1 MYYIL
6 MKKGNCELEKLLSI
20 IVPVYNKEL
29 FLDACI
35 ESINKLEINKAK
47 IEAIFVDDCSR
58 DNSLKIIEAYVNKY
72 DFIKMIKL
80 EENTGSPSE
89 PRNMGIREAKGQYI
103 TFLDADDWLDPIGLP
118 MLLDQAIENNSDVAF
133 GQSIK
138 HTDNTI
144 SKLGRFTSYKVANN
158 LIPYEINKI
167 FRAVGPPGKMIKRDI
182 IVNNNIE
189 FKQLKFGEDKLFFIN
204 AIAKCKSASMNSTPI
219 YHVNRYTENQS
230 LVGET
235 SIIEKTNYNLIV
247 LKEVLKLDLPERAEF
262 QAISRIVEVDF
273 ISRLF
278 NGHRFLKNNNKE
290 DFYHLFDDMVD
301 TLKQH
306 NKNVEDYI
314 VEDKYK
320 NIYQLLITK
329 DYEKLF
335 EYISMLLKGGKGD
348 RYVKDNQVHFA
359 MPDSLKEC
367 IPMKEDIFAVYEG
380 TQVINDQLTEVI
392 RVYKDDNVKIDKV
405 RLTEIYNEPNEIEVD
420 FYEHT
425 NYIYINT
432 DELNKCDYNF
442 NINLIHDE
450 YKPYKVNMNLPNGN
464 NHLNL
469 KRQNFKAE
477 FIMKEQKTEKKVEIK
492 QYFMYNP
499 VTVSVR
505 KKIYLYKDVEFTE
518 RIEQNVEI
526 GEILEI
532 SEIRFTKKGTPRLIT
547 IEGYVITAN
556 REFVTR
562 VNKSKSNQY
571 IFQKPH
577 SVIAIKNCK
586 VYEDRNF
593 KSDSVNELKAKQK
606 VDIQKIVLSSKGTP
620 RLKTINGTYITAN
633 RNIVKE
639 V

>member
-1 MYYIL
+1 M
-6 MKKGNCELEKLLSI
+6 EKLLSI

-58 DNSLKIIEAYVNKY
+58 DNSLEIIEAYVNKY

-118 MLLDQAIENNSDVAF
+118 TLLDQAIENNSDVAF

-144 SKLGRFTSYKVANN
+144 SKLGRFTSYKVTNN

-290 DFYHLFDDMVD
+290 DFYRLFDDMVD

-320 NIYQLLITK
+320 NLYQLLINK

-348 RYVKDNQVHFA
+348 RYVKDNQVYFA

>member
-1 MYYIL
+1 M
-6 MKKGNCELEKLLSI
+6 EKLLSI

-247 LKEVLKLDLPERAEF
+247 LKEVLKLDLPKRAEF

-450 YKPYKVNMNLPNGN
+450 YRPYKVNMNLPNGN

-477 FIMKEQKTEKKVEIK
+477 FIMKEQKTEKKAEIK

-505 KKIYLYKDVEFTE
+505 KKLYLYKDVEFTE

-556 REFVTR
+556 RDFVTR

-571 IFQKPH
+571 IFQKPY

-593 KSDSVNELKAKQK
+593 KSDSVNEVKAKQK

>member
-1 MYYIL
+1 

-58 DNSLKIIEAYVNKY
+58 DNSLEIIEAYVNKY

-118 MLLDQAIENNSDVAF
+118 TLLDQAIENNSDVAF

-247 LKEVLKLDLPERAEF
+247 LKEILKLDLPERAEF

-320 NIYQLLITK
+320 NLYQLLINK

-432 DELNKCDYNF
+432 DELNECDYNF

>member
-1 MYYIL
+1 

-58 DNSLKIIEAYVNKY
+58 DNSLEIIEAYVNKY

-118 MLLDQAIENNSDVAF
+118 TLLDQAIENDSDVAF

-167 FRAVGPPGKMIKRDI
+167 FRAVGPPGKMMKRDI

-348 RYVKDNQVHFA
+348 RYVKDNQVYFA

-432 DELNKCDYNF
+432 NELNKCDYNF

>member
-1 MYYIL
+1 M
-6 MKKGNCELEKLLSI
+6 EKLLSI

-58 DNSLKIIEAYVNKY
+58 DNSLEIIEAYVNKY

-118 MLLDQAIENNSDVAF
+118 TLLDQAIENNSDVAF

-320 NIYQLLITK
+320 NLYQLLINK

-348 RYVKDNQVHFA
+348 RYVKDNQVYFA

-405 RLTEIYNEPNEIEVD
+405 RLTEIYNEPNEIEID

>member
-1 MYYIL
+1 

-526 GEILEI
+526 GEIFEI

>member
-1 MYYIL
+1 M
-6 MKKGNCELEKLLSI
+6 EKLLSI

-247 LKEVLKLDLPERAEF
+247 LKEVLKLDLPKRAEF

-477 FIMKEQKTEKKVEIK
+477 FIMKEQKTEKKAEIK

-505 KKIYLYKDVEFTE
+505 KKLYLYKDVEFTE

-556 REFVTR
+556 RDFVTR

-571 IFQKPH
+571 IFQKPY

-593 KSDSVNELKAKQK
+593 KSDSVNEVKAKQK

>member
-1 MYYIL
+1 

>member
-1 MYYIL
+1 

-247 LKEVLKLDLPERAEF
+247 LKEVLKLDLPKRAEF

-477 FIMKEQKTEKKVEIK
+477 FIMKEQKTEKKAEIK

-505 KKIYLYKDVEFTE
+505 KKLYLYKDVEFTE

-556 REFVTR
+556 RDFVTR

-571 IFQKPH
+571 IFQKPY

>member
-1 MYYIL
+1 

-47 IEAIFVDDCSR
+47 IEAIFVDDYSR

-247 LKEVLKLDLPERAEF
+247 LKEVLKLDLPKRAEF

-380 TQVINDQLTEVI
+380 TQIINDQLTEVI

-477 FIMKEQKTEKKVEIK
+477 FIMKEQKTEKKAEIK

-505 KKIYLYKDVEFTE
+505 KKLYLYKDVEFTE

-556 REFVTR
+556 RDFVTR

>member
-1 MYYIL
+1 M
-6 MKKGNCELEKLLSI
+6 EKLLSI

-526 GEILEI
+526 GEIFEI

>member
-1 MYYIL
+1 

-58 DNSLKIIEAYVNKY
+58 DNSLEIIEAYVNKY

-103 TFLDADDWLDPIGLP
+103 TFLDADDWLEPIGLP
-118 MLLDQAIENNSDVAF
+118 TLLDQAIENNSDVAF

-290 DFYHLFDDMVD
+290 DFYRLFDDMVD

-320 NIYQLLITK
+320 NLYQLLINK

-348 RYVKDNQVHFA
+348 RYVKDNQVYFA

>member
-1 MYYIL
+1 

-138 HTDNTI
+138 HTDNAI

-526 GEILEI
+526 GEIFEI

>member
-58 DNSLKIIEAYVNKY
+58 DNSLEIIEAYVNKY

-118 MLLDQAIENNSDVAF
+118 TLLDQAIENNSDVAF

-320 NIYQLLITK
+320 NLYQLLINK

-348 RYVKDNQVHFA
+348 RYVKDNQVYFA

>member
-1 MYYIL
+1 

-35 ESINKLEINKAK
+35 ESINKLEINKAE

-58 DNSLKIIEAYVNKY
+58 DNSLEIIEAYVNKY

-118 MLLDQAIENNSDVAF
+118 TLLDQAIENDSDVAF

-167 FRAVGPPGKMIKRDI
+167 FRAVGPPGKMMKRDI

-348 RYVKDNQVHFA
+348 RYVKDNQVYFA

-432 DELNKCDYNF
+432 NELNKCDYNF

>member
-1 MYYIL
+1 M
-6 MKKGNCELEKLLSI
+6 EKLLSI

-47 IEAIFVDDCSR
+47 IEAIFVDDYSR

-247 LKEVLKLDLPERAEF
+247 LKEVLKLDLPKRAEF

-380 TQVINDQLTEVI
+380 TQIINDQLTEVI

-477 FIMKEQKTEKKVEIK
+477 FIMKEQKTEKKAEIK

-505 KKIYLYKDVEFTE
+505 KKLYLYKDVEFTE

-556 REFVTR
+556 RDFVTR

>member
-1 MYYIL
+1 

-58 DNSLKIIEAYVNKY
+58 DNSLEIIEAYVNKY

-118 MLLDQAIENNSDVAF
+118 TLLDQAIENNSDVAF

-320 NIYQLLITK
+320 NLYQLLINK

-432 DELNKCDYNF
+432 DELNECNYNF

>member
-1 MYYIL
+1 M
-6 MKKGNCELEKLLSI
+6 EKLLSI

-58 DNSLKIIEAYVNKY
+58 DNSLEIIEAYVNKY

-118 MLLDQAIENNSDVAF
+118 TLLDQAIENDSDVAF

-167 FRAVGPPGKMIKRDI
+167 FRAVGPPGKMMKRDI

-348 RYVKDNQVHFA
+348 RYVKDNQVYFA

-432 DELNKCDYNF
+432 NELNKCDYNF

>member
-1 MYYIL
+1 

-58 DNSLKIIEAYVNKY
+58 DNSLEIIEAYVNKY

-118 MLLDQAIENNSDVAF
+118 TLLDQAIENNSDVAF

-290 DFYHLFDDMVD
+290 DFYRLFDDMVD

-320 NIYQLLITK
+320 NLYQLLINK

-348 RYVKDNQVHFA
+348 RYVKDNQVYFA

-571 IFQKPH
+571 IFQNPH

>member
-1 MYYIL
+1 

-58 DNSLKIIEAYVNKY
+58 DNSLEIIEAYVNKY

-118 MLLDQAIENNSDVAF
+118 TLLDQAIVNNSDVAF

-301 TLKQH
+301 TLKQN

-348 RYVKDNQVHFA
+348 RYVKDNQVYFA

-432 DELNKCDYNF
+432 NELNKCDYNF

>member
-1 MYYIL
+1 

-247 LKEVLKLDLPERAEF
+247 LKEVLKLDLPKRAEF

-477 FIMKEQKTEKKVEIK
+477 FIMKEQKTEKKAEIK

-505 KKIYLYKDVEFTE
+505 KKLYLYKDVEFTE

-556 REFVTR
+556 RDFVTR

-571 IFQKPH
+571 IFQKPY

-593 KSDSVNELKAKQK
+593 KSDSVNEVKAKQK

>member
-1 MYYIL
+1 M
-6 MKKGNCELEKLLSI
+6 EKLLSI

-247 LKEVLKLDLPERAEF
+247 LKEVLKLDLPKRAEF

-477 FIMKEQKTEKKVEIK
+477 FIMKEQKTEKKAEIK

-556 REFVTR
+556 RDFVTR

>member
-1 MYYIL
+1 

-58 DNSLKIIEAYVNKY
+58 DNSLKIIEGYVNKY

-182 IVNNNIE
+182 IVNNNIA

>member
-1 MYYIL
+1 M
-6 MKKGNCELEKLLSI
+6 EKLLSI

-247 LKEVLKLDLPERAEF
+247 LKEVLKLDLPKRAEF

-464 NHLNL
+464 N
-469 KRQNFKAE
+469 
-477 FIMKEQKTEKKVEIK
+477 
-492 QYFMYNP
+492 
-499 VTVSVR
+499 
-505 KKIYLYKDVEFTE
+505 
-518 RIEQNVEI
+518 
-526 GEILEI
+526 
-532 SEIRFTKKGTPRLIT
+532 
-547 IEGYVITAN
+547 
-556 REFVTR
+556 
-562 VNKSKSNQY
+562 
-571 IFQKPH
+571 
-577 SVIAIKNCK
+577 
-586 VYEDRNF
+586 
-593 KSDSVNELKAKQK
+593 
-606 VDIQKIVLSSKGTP
+606 
-620 RLKTINGTYITAN
+620 
-633 RNIVKE
+633 
-639 V
+639 

>member
-1 MYYIL
+1 

-247 LKEVLKLDLPERAEF
+247 LKEVLKLDLPKRAEF

-425 NYIYINT
+425 NYMYINT

-477 FIMKEQKTEKKVEIK
+477 FIMKEQKTEKKAEIK

-505 KKIYLYKDVEFTE
+505 KKLYLYKDVEFTE

-556 REFVTR
+556 RDFVTR

-571 IFQKPH
+571 IFQKPY

>member
-1 MYYIL
+1 M
-6 MKKGNCELEKLLSI
+6 EKLLSI

-58 DNSLKIIEAYVNKY
+58 DNSLEIIEAYVNKY

-103 TFLDADDWLDPIGLP
+103 TFLDADDWLEPIGLP
-118 MLLDQAIENNSDVAF
+118 TLLDQAIENNSDVAF

-290 DFYHLFDDMVD
+290 DFYRLFDDMVD

-320 NIYQLLITK
+320 NLYQLLINK

-348 RYVKDNQVHFA
+348 RYVKDNQVYFA

>member
-1 MYYIL
+1 

-58 DNSLKIIEAYVNKY
+58 DNSLKIIEGYVNKY

-182 IVNNNIE
+182 IVNNNIA

-306 NKNVEDYI
+306 NKNIEDYI

>member
-1 MYYIL
+1 

-58 DNSLKIIEAYVNKY
+58 DNSLEIIEAYVNKY

-118 MLLDQAIENNSDVAF
+118 TLLDQAIENNSDVAF

-320 NIYQLLITK
+320 NLYQLLINK

-348 RYVKDNQVHFA
+348 RYVKDNQVYFA

>member
-1 MYYIL
+1 M
-6 MKKGNCELEKLLSI
+6 EKLLSI

>member
-58 DNSLKIIEAYVNKY
+58 DNSLEIIEAYVNKY

-118 MLLDQAIENNSDVAF
+118 TLLDQAIENNSDVAF

-144 SKLGRFTSYKVANN
+144 SKLGRFTSYKVTNN

-290 DFYHLFDDMVD
+290 DFYRLFDDMVD

-320 NIYQLLITK
+320 NLYQLLINK

-348 RYVKDNQVHFA
+348 RYVKDL
-359 MPDSLKEC
+359 S
-367 IPMKEDIFAVYEG
+367 
-380 TQVINDQLTEVI
+380 
-392 RVYKDDNVKIDKV
+392 
-405 RLTEIYNEPNEIEVD
+405 
-420 FYEHT
+420 
-425 NYIYINT
+425 
-432 DELNKCDYNF
+432 
-442 NINLIHDE
+442 LIH
-450 YKPYKVNMNLPNGN
+450 
-464 NHLNL
+464 
-469 KRQNFKAE
+469 
-477 FIMKEQKTEKKVEIK
+477 I
-492 QYFMYNP
+492 
-499 VTVSVR
+499 
-505 KKIYLYKDVEFTE
+505 
-518 RIEQNVEI
+518 
-526 GEILEI
+526 
-532 SEIRFTKKGTPRLIT
+532 
-547 IEGYVITAN
+547 
-556 REFVTR
+556 
-562 VNKSKSNQY
+562 
-571 IFQKPH
+571 
-577 SVIAIKNCK
+577 
-586 VYEDRNF
+586 
-593 KSDSVNELKAKQK
+593 
-606 VDIQKIVLSSKGTP
+606 
-620 RLKTINGTYITAN
+620 
-633 RNIVKE
+633 
-639 V
+639 

>member
-1 MYYIL
+1 
-6 MKKGNCELEKLLSI
+6 
-20 IVPVYNKEL
+20 
-29 FLDACI
+29 
-35 ESINKLEINKAK
+35 
-47 IEAIFVDDCSR
+47 
-58 DNSLKIIEAYVNKY
+58 
-72 DFIKMIKL
+72 
-80 EENTGSPSE
+80 
-89 PRNMGIREAKGQYI
+89 
-103 TFLDADDWLDPIGLP
+103 
-118 MLLDQAIENNSDVAF
+118 
-133 GQSIK
+133 
-138 HTDNTI
+138 
-144 SKLGRFTSYKVANN
+144 
-158 LIPYEINKI
+158 
-167 FRAVGPPGKMIKRDI
+167 
-182 IVNNNIE
+182 
-189 FKQLKFGEDKLFFIN
+189 
-204 AIAKCKSASMNSTPI
+204 
-219 YHVNRYTENQS
+219 
-230 LVGET
+230 
-235 SIIEKTNYNLIV
+235 
-247 LKEVLKLDLPERAEF
+247 
-262 QAISRIVEVDF
+262 
-273 ISRLF
+273 
-278 NGHRFLKNNNKE
+278 
-290 DFYHLFDDMVD
+290 
-301 TLKQH
+301 
-306 NKNVEDYI
+306 
-314 VEDKYK
+314 
-320 NIYQLLITK
+320 
-329 DYEKLF
+329 
-335 EYISMLLKGGKGD
+335 
-348 RYVKDNQVHFA
+348 
-359 MPDSLKEC
+359 
-367 IPMKEDIFAVYEG
+367 
-380 TQVINDQLTEVI
+380 
-392 RVYKDDNVKIDKV
+392 
-405 RLTEIYNEPNEIEVD
+405 
-420 FYEHT
+420 
-425 NYIYINT
+425 
-432 DELNKCDYNF
+432 
-442 NINLIHDE
+442 NLIHDE

>member
-1 MYYIL
+1 

-35 ESINKLEINKAK
+35 ESMNKLEINKAK

-58 DNSLKIIEAYVNKY
+58 DNSLEIIEAYVNKY

-118 MLLDQAIENNSDVAF
+118 TLLDQAIENNSDVAF

-247 LKEVLKLDLPERAEF
+247 LKEILKLDLPERAEF

-320 NIYQLLITK
+320 NLYQLLINK

-432 DELNKCDYNF
+432 DELNECDYNF

>member
-1 MYYIL
+1 M
-6 MKKGNCELEKLLSI
+6 EKLLSI

-247 LKEVLKLDLPERAEF
+247 LKEVLKLDLPKRAEF

-477 FIMKEQKTEKKVEIK
+477 FIMKEQKTEKKAEIK

-505 KKIYLYKDVEFTE
+505 KKLYLYKDVEFTE

-556 REFVTR
+556 RDFVTR

>member
-1 MYYIL
+1 

-58 DNSLKIIEAYVNKY
+58 DNSLEIIEAYVNKY

-118 MLLDQAIENNSDVAF
+118 TLLDQAIENNSDVAF

-144 SKLGRFTSYKVANN
+144 SKLGRFTSYKVTNN

-290 DFYHLFDDMVD
+290 DFYRLFDDMVD

-320 NIYQLLITK
+320 NLYQLLINK

-348 RYVKDNQVHFA
+348 RYVKDNQVYFA

>member
-1 MYYIL
+1 

-58 DNSLKIIEAYVNKY
+58 DNSLEIIEAYVNKY

-118 MLLDQAIENNSDVAF
+118 TLLDQAIENNSDVAF

-290 DFYHLFDDMVD
+290 DFYRLFDDMVD

-320 NIYQLLITK
+320 NLYQLLINK

-348 RYVKDNQVHFA
+348 RYVKDNQVYFA

>member
-58 DNSLKIIEAYVNKY
+58 DNSLEIIEAYVNKY

-118 MLLDQAIENNSDVAF
+118 TLLDQAIENNSDVAF

-290 DFYHLFDDMVD
+290 DFYRLFDDMVD

-320 NIYQLLITK
+320 NLYQLLINK

-348 RYVKDNQVHFA
+348 RYVKDNQVYFA

>member
-58 DNSLKIIEAYVNKY
+58 DNSLEIIEAYVNKY

-118 MLLDQAIENNSDVAF
+118 TLLDQAIENNSDVAF

-290 DFYHLFDDMVD
+290 DFYRLFDDMVD

-320 NIYQLLITK
+320 NLYQLLINK

-499 VTVSVR
+499 VTVSVH